1 MIKEEY
7 HTQTREM
14 LGDRYPEYLELLAE
28 TPYKAFRVNTLKID
42 PEQFFELSGF
52 QRNPSPFCEN
62 GFFYEEDIPIGNQLV
77 YDAGL
82 IYSQEPSAMAP
93 VELLGV
99 QPGERVLDLC
109 AAPGSKTTQILE
121 KMQNRGILVA
131 SEINAKRASVLL
143 ENTIRHG
150 AENCIV
156 INASPTAVSRCFP
169 QYFDKILVDAPC
181 SGEGMFRKEPY
192 ACEQWTPDYVQECAQ
207 RQGEILEQ
215 AYLCLKPGGYL
226 VYSTCTFNTAENEGV
241 IRRFLIRH
249 PEMELCPEMSYEQSD
264 SYLKLSGEGFYRIFP
279 MQQGEGQCFCRLRRT
294 GNMEETTIPVLK
306 SDRLPVKLMSEADSL
321 DLEYPY
327 YLIRN
332 NVVYGSLVPFPDL
345 SGLRV
350 IREFVRLGEVRNN
363 RFEPDHSIGVR
374 ARKPVSSAELSDEQ
388 YLRYMYGEPLS
399 VPCAKGWHTLT
410 WHGHGVGIGRS
421 DGTVI
426 KNKYPKQLRKK
437 QR

>member
-7 HTQTREM
+7 YTQIREL
-14 LGDRYPEYLELLAE
+14 LGNQFTEYLELLEE
-28 TPYKAFRVNTLKID
+28 TPYRAFRVNTLKID
-42 PEQFFELSGF
+42 PEKFFELSGF
-52 QRNPSPFCEN
+52 RQKATPFCKN
-62 GFFYEEDIPIGNQLV
+62 GFFYEEDMPIGNQLV

-99 QPGERVLDLC
+99 QPGEKVLDLC

-121 KMQNRGILVA
+121 KLQNRGILVA
-131 SEINAKRASVLL
+131 NEINAKRASVLL

-156 INASPTAVSRCFP
+156 INASPAAVARCFP

-207 RQGEILEQ
+207 RQSEILEQ

-226 VYSTCTFNTAENEGV
+226 VYSTCTFNTTENEGV
-241 IRRFLIRH
+241 IRRFLRQH
-249 PEMELCPEMSYEQSD
+249 PEMELCPEASYEQSS

-279 MQQGEGQCFCRLRRT
+279 MQQGEGQCFCRLHHT
-294 GNMEETTIPVLK
+294 GNAEETTIPVLK
-306 SDRLPVKLMSEADSL
+306 SDRLPAKLMTDTDAL

-332 NVVYGSLVPFPDL
+332 NVIYGSYVPFPDL

-363 RFEPDHSIGVR
+363 RFEPDHGIGLR
-374 ARKPVSSAELSDEQ
+374 AKRPVSSVELSVEQ
-388 YLRYMYGEPLS
+388 FLRYMYGEPLS
-399 VPCAKGWHTLT
+399 VPCAKGWHILT
-410 WHGHGVGIGRS
+410 WNGYGIGIGRS